1 MHRIFLVAIF
11 LLSLTLRFWNL
22 SAYPEAVD
30 EDELAQGYNAFS
42 LLKNGTDEYGNRFPL
57 YFESAGDY
65 KYPLYAYLTTIP
77 VFIFGLN
84 ETTTR
89 STHALA
95 GTLSII
101 AIYFL
106 AYEIL
111 KDRRFALL
119 SAFVLAISPTHIHFS
134 RVAYNTILGA
144 LFATISILFFLR
156 FLKKGKIRDGIL
168 AFIPFVLSIFS
179 YQAYRIFLPTVFI
192 LLSVSLFAKILK
204 ENRLKIVVFTLFA
217 ILAVGLLFIDPKS
230 RARSQ
235 DFSILV
241 NVPKLVEQY
250 TEDSLGGTP
259 LLVTRAFHNKF
270 VNTLLGIVARY
281 FSYFDPKFLFVEAFP
296 DTERHAIPDLGLL
309 YLIEAPLFLLG
320 FLSLNKFVKDENK
333 IVPLVLLFAS
343 PLASA
348 LVVESRSTFRSI
360 FLVYA
365 FSLLIA
371 LGIFSLTKLKK
382 YQVPILIILG
392 LAYFGNFA
400 YFAHQYII
408 HKTYHHPWYS
418 DVGLKEMVMKVNR
431 LSPRYKN
438 VVMSNGHYIPYLFY
452 NKVDP
457 REFISKSEFAPKSL
471 TKGVR
476 VIRYDKII
484 FNMPYECP
492 PAGKKEVLYV
502 CFGYQV
508 PKNAFLVDAI
518 YFRDGQP
525 TILLVE
531 FKGTGELEKLPE
543 RVKYSKEEDPI
554 FKNGLLPETYATFWP
569 TQ

>member
-1 MHRIFLVAIF
+1 MRRFFLVAIF
-11 LLSLTLRFWNL
+11 LLALLLRFWNL

-30 EDELAQGYNAFS
+30 EDELAQGYNAFT
-42 LLKNGTDEYGNRFPL
+42 LLKNGTDEYGNKFPL

-65 KYPLYAYLTTIP
+65 KYPLYSYLTTIP
-77 VFIFGLN
+77 VALFGLN

-95 GTLSII
+95 GALSVI

-106 AYEIL
+106 AYEIF
-111 KDRRFALL
+111 KDKRFALL
-119 SAFVLAISPTHIHFS
+119 SALVLAISPTHIHFS
-134 RVAYNTILGA
+134 RVAYNTVLGA
-144 LFATISILFFLR
+144 LFATLSVLFFLR
-156 FLKKGKIRDGIL
+156 FLKKGRIKDGIL

-179 YQAYRIFLPTVFI
+179 YQAYRIFLPAVFV
-192 LLSVSLFAKILK
+192 LLSVFLFTKILK
-204 ENRLKIVVFTLFA
+204 ENRLKIATFTLIS
-217 ILAVGLLFIDPKS
+217 ILVVGLSFIDPKS

-235 DFSILV
+235 DFSILI
-241 NVPKLVEQY
+241 NSPKLVEQY
-250 TEDSLGGTP
+250 TEDSLGGTA
-259 LLVTRAFHNKF
+259 LLTTRIFHNKV
-270 VNTLLGIVARY
+270 VNTSLGIAARY
-281 FSYFDPKFLFVEAFP
+281 FSYFDPRFLFVEAFP

-309 YLIEAPLFLLG
+309 YLIEAPLLLLG
-320 FLSLNKFVKDENK
+320 LLSLNKLVKNENK
-333 IVPLVLLFAS
+333 LVPLVLLLAS
-343 PLASA
+343 PLAPA

-360 FLVYA
+360 ISVYA
-365 FSLLIA
+365 FSLVIA
-371 LGIFSLTKLKK
+371 LGIYSLTKLKK
-382 YQVPILIILG
+382 YKIPVLVILA

-400 YFAHQYII
+400 YFAHQYIV

-418 DVGLKEMVMKVNR
+418 DVGLKEMVTKVNE
-431 LSPRYKN
+431 LYPGYKN

-457 REFISKSEFAPKSL
+457 REFIAKSEFAPKSL

-476 VIRYDKII
+476 VIRYDKIY

-508 PKNAFLVDAI
+508 PKNALLVHPI
-518 YFRDGQP
+518 SFRDGQP
-525 TILLVE
+525 AILLVE
-531 FKGTGELEKLPE
+531 FKGRQEAGKLPE
-543 RVKYSKEEDPI
+543 RVKYSKEEDLR
-554 FKNGLLPETYATFWP
+554 FEGGLLPETYATFWP